1 MSDNDPNWLDSEF
14 EGIDDIEAFRNQR
27 GFTMRHPAL
36 LLAVLAGSIFLG
48 YKTWPKAAY
57 FFAQPTDCGVLI
69 DRPIFEAKEKGS
81 APPLIHNTFCKLKG
95 INEQLSALATA
106 KKDGEQPFK
115 GGNLETKADLSG
127 VKYYVKLAGA
137 NVVGV
142 LPADREDIMRFR
154 ERKGGLTG
162 FEFDEPGRLIDVSQ
176 VPSLAKTARVLRIRW
191 AIPDREPL
199 YIFDLTD
206 SPKDRWSDLLIVGLM
221 ALTALLAGFGLL
233 RMARNRA

>member
-1 MSDNDPNWLDSEF
+1 MSDNDPNWLQSEF

-36 LLAVLAGSIFLG
+36 LVAVLVGSVFLG

-57 FFAQPTDCGVLI
+57 FFAQPTDCGVLT
-69 DRPIFEAKEKGS
+69 DRPIYEAKKKGS
-81 APPLIHNTFCKLKG
+81 ASPLIHNTFCKLKG

-115 GGNLETKADLSG
+115 GGHLETKADLSG

-137 NVVGV
+137 NVVAV
-142 LPADREDIMRFR
+142 LPADRDDVMRFR
-154 ERKGGLTG
+154 ERKGGLIG
-162 FEFDEPGRLIDVSQ
+162 FEFDEPGRLIDASKVQ
-176 VPSLAKTARVLRIRW
+176 SLKRTARVLRIRW
-191 AIPDREPL
+191 AIPDSEPL

-206 SPKDRWSDLLIVGLM
+206 SPRDRWTDLLILGLM
-221 ALTALLAGFGLL
+221 ALTAILSAFGLF